1 MAHIVR
7 RTTPELAHLS
17 HLDPLQIMRDLTG
30 WDPFREMTTL
40 PPFVSRPLAVF
51 APQFEVKETKDA
63 FIFKAD
69 LPGIEEKNIEVSL
82 TENRLTVSG
91 LREEEDRHEGE
102 TFFADERT
110 LRNFTRAFTLPDGV
124 ESEQAR
130 VKFPN
135 VRSSAKKVSPSW
147 RSSSSRRPLTVSRFS
162 VKLTSMFFSSIPGR
176 SALKMNASF
185 VSFTSNCGAK
195 TAKGRETNGGSV
207 VISRNGSQPVR
218 SRMI

>member
-40 PPFVSRPLAVF
+40 PPFVSRPLAAF

-69 LPGIEEKNIEVSL
+69 LPGVEEKNIEVSL
-82 TENRLTVSG
+82 TGNRLTVSG

-102 TFFADERT
+102 TFFADERAFG
-110 LRNFTRAFTLPDGV
+110 NFTRAFTLPDGV
-124 ESEQAR
+124 DSEQ
-130 VKFPN
+130 V
-135 VRSSAKKVSPSW
+135 SADLKDGVLTLHIPKKPEHQ
-147 RSSSSRRPLTVSRFS
+147 P
-162 VKLTSMFFSSIPGR
+162 KKISIKV
-176 SALKMNASF
+176 ADK
-185 VSFTSNCGAK
+185 AK
-195 TAKGRETNGGSV
+195 AVFGKEKGTA
-207 VISRNGSQPVR
+207 
-218 SRMI
+218 